1 MGSRSGAL
9 VDEHEM
15 IFKKNPRRVVRPAGE
30 SCVGA
35 GGFGCRHGRGWVTAS
50 AWAVV
55 GFQWRWE
62 RLGHPLAGGSSRAL
76 LVPQRVA
83 ASCLAI
89 SRTDYTKS
97 VIDLR
102 PADFAGEG
110 GSLGDRSKSVPGLNT
125 ELVRPSACPSVC
137 RGAGCQ
143 VEEPAAWPAVPRC
156 SPRRWLVSLLAGGG
170 GGGHR

>member
-1 MGSRSGAL
+1 MPTWQGVDDRFCLGCGRLSAEMG
-9 VDEHEM
+9 E
-15 IFKKNPRRVVRPAGE
+15 
-30 SCVGA
+30 
-35 GGFGCRHGRGWVTAS
+35 T
-50 AWAVV
+50 
-55 GFQWRWE
+55 
-62 RLGHPLAGGSSRAL
+62 GGSSRAL

-83 ASCLAI
+83 ASCLTI

-102 PADFAGEG
+102 PADFVGEG
-110 GSLGDRSKSVPGLNT
+110 GSLGDRSKSVPGLNM

-143 VEEPAAWPAVPRC
+143 AEEPSAWPAVPCC
-156 SPRRWLVSLLAGGG
+156 SPCGWLVSLLAGGG